1 MKQGGG
7 KMVFKRKKKT
17 TKSKT
22 TEHTHDDGVKHSHE
36 IASGEHYHT
45 TKEKQ
50 KPERYDMV
58 LESAKEVIDLIPK
71 VCTTGYSCTN
81 AYVIL
86 QNAIKKL
93 RLANY

>member
-1 MKQGGG
+1 
-7 KMVFKRKKKT
+7 MVFKRKKKT
-17 TKSKT
+17 TKSSPAK
-22 TEHTHDDGVKHSHE
+22 VKVD
-36 IASGEHYHT
+36 SGENYHT
-45 TKEKQ
+45 TKEIQ

>member
-1 MKQGGG
+1 
-7 KMVFKRKKKT
+7 MVFKRKKKT
-17 TKSKT
+17 IKPKSV
-22 TEHTHDDGVKHSHE
+22 EHTHDDGVKHSHE
-36 IASGEHYHT
+36 NGDIAHEHN

-50 KPERYDMV
+50 RPERYDMV